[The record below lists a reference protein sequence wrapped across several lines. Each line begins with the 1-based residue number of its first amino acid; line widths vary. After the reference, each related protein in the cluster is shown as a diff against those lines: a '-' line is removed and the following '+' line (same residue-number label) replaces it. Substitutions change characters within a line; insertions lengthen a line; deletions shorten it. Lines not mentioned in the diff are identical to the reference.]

1 LREFL
6 FAEAE
11 GRGWHSVRMRRRN
24 QAGTGHDN
32 LLFVR
37 WRDGFEEL
45 DDHADDPNL
54 LRERLQAM
62 RIAAGDQYR
71 ALETG

>member
-1 LREFL
+1 
-6 FAEAE
+6 
-11 GRGWHSVRMRRRN
+11 MRKRS

-32 LLFVR
+32 LLFVG

-45 DDHADDPNL
+45 YDYDDDPNL
-54 LRERLQAM
+54 YNGRINTPREQQHAVMLRERLRAM
-62 RIAAGDQYR
+62 RVAAGDQYR